1 MLSKITN
8 LIGWVGVA
16 LVFGA
21 FALRFLRPEE
31 MSLWWNP
38 AAAGLVCV
46 LIYVV
51 GQWREFVAFFSRRSS
66 RYGTFSVVSVIVVL
80 AS

>member
-21 FALRFLRPEE
+21 FALRFLRPEQQ
-31 MSLWWNP
+31 SLWWNP
-38 AAAGLVCV
+38 
-46 LIYVV
+46 
-51 GQWREFVAFFSRRSS
+51 RP
-66 RYGTFSVVSVIVVL
+66 L
-80 AS
+80 AWSAC

>member
-21 FALRFLRPEE
+21 FALRFLRPEQYRCGGT
-31 MSLWWNP
+31 SRPP
-38 AAAGLVCV
+38 A
-46 LIYVV
+46 
-51 GQWREFVAFFSRRSS
+51 WS
-66 RYGTFSVVSVIVVL
+66 

>member
-21 FALRFLRPEE
+21 FALRFLQTGGSIASGGTSRP
-31 MSLWWNP
+31 P
-38 AAAGLVCV
+38 AWSA
-46 LIYVV
+46 Y
-51 GQWREFVAFFSRRSS
+51 
-66 RYGTFSVVSVIVVL
+66 
-80 AS
+80 